1 MFFTHKKHPGG
12 ASIYEIKESFP
23 LKPSLGRISGRS
35 GVSNWPGIGFSS
47 MNFPLSRPSS
57 LSSTWRKQSMRL
69 LSNHYCLIKIKF
81 LRSFESVPSGFVFRS
96 PACLPPKLCRLQN
109 CHSRLRLQ
117 LSLVSKKN
125 VPTKKKEVRWT
136 LIVKISR
143 VWNCYSIF
151 LQLCLDYWMSTSA
164 CRACNRLI

>member
-1 MFFTHKKHPGG
+1 MKPCNCLL
-12 ASIYEIKESFP
+12 EIILGMMIFLVEKRLEQNF
-23 LKPSLGRISGRS
+23 LLGRISGRS

-125 VPTKKKEVRWT
+125 VPTKKKEVWWT
-136 LIVKISR
+136 LIVKLSR

-151 LQLCLDYWMSTSA
+151 LQLCLDYWMSTSV
-164 CRACNRLI
+164 CNRLI